1 MISPPAMDD
10 LLSYLLLG
18 GGALII
24 FGLLS
29 LFKDQVEKRQRAH
42 RACGRP
48 RQPREESRAC
58 PPGGVLETVRGGR
71 ALPQSRL
78 DHHH

>member
-24 FGLLS
+24 FDLLS
-29 LFKDQVEKRQRAH
+29 LFKNQVEKIQRT
-42 RACGRP
+42 
-48 RQPREESRAC
+48 
-58 PPGGVLETVRGGR
+58 LTK
-71 ALPQSRL
+71 
-78 DHHH
+78 

>member
-18 GGALII
+18 GGELII

-29 LFKDQVEKRQRAH
+29 LFKDQVEKRQRELTRKIRKKKTSH
-42 RACGRP
+42 
-48 RQPREESRAC
+48 SKK
-58 PPGGVLETVRGGR
+58 
-71 ALPQSRL
+71 
-78 DHHH
+78 

>member
-18 GGALII
+18 GSALIV

-29 LFKDQVEKRQRAH
+29 LFKDQVEKRQRELT
-42 RACGRP
+42 
-48 RQPREESRAC
+48 RQMQNKKIKKKSKKRK
-58 PPGGVLETVRGGR
+58 
-71 ALPQSRL
+71 
-78 DHHH
+78 

>member
-1 MISPPAMDD
+1 MISPPEMDD

-29 LFKDQVEKRQRAH
+29 LFKDQVEKRQRELT
-42 RACGRP
+42 RKIRKK
-48 RQPREESRAC
+48 RTNRSTKKR
-58 PPGGVLETVRGGR
+58 
-71 ALPQSRL
+71 
-78 DHHH
+78 

>member
-29 LFKDQVEKRQRAH
+29 LFKDQVEKRQRELTRKIRKKKTKPLKKKDIEH
-42 RACGRP
+42 Y
-48 RQPREESRAC
+48 
-58 PPGGVLETVRGGR
+58 
-71 ALPQSRL
+71 
-78 DHHH
+78 

>member
-18 GGALII
+18 GGALVI

-29 LFKDQVEKRQRAH
+29 LFKDQVEKRQ
-42 RACGRP
+42 
-48 RQPREESRAC
+48 
-58 PPGGVLETVRGGR
+58 L
-71 ALPQSRL
+71 ALTRKMQNKKIKKKSNKRKF
-78 DHHH
+78 

>member
-29 LFKDQVEKRQRAH
+29 LFKDQVEKRQRELT
-42 RACGRP
+42 RKIRKK
-48 RQPREESRAC
+48 RTNRSTKKR
-58 PPGGVLETVRGGR
+58 
-71 ALPQSRL
+71 
-78 DHHH
+78 

>member
-29 LFKDQVEKRQRAH
+29 LFKDQVEKRQRELT
-42 RACGRP
+42 RKIRKKKTK
-48 RQPREESRAC
+48 RSKKK
-58 PPGGVLETVRGGR
+58 T
-71 ALPQSRL
+71 
-78 DHHH
+78 

>member
-1 MISPPAMDD
+1 MTTMISPPAMDY

-29 LFKDQVEKRQRAH
+29 LFKDQVEKRQRELTKKTGKKKTK
-42 RACGRP
+42 R
-48 RQPREESRAC
+48 SKKK
-58 PPGGVLETVRGGR
+58 T
-71 ALPQSRL
+71 
-78 DHHH
+78 

>member
-29 LFKDQVEKRQRAH
+29 LFKDQVEKRQRELTRKIRKKKTNH
-42 RACGRP
+42 LKKRP
-48 RQPREESRAC
+48 R
-58 PPGGVLETVRGGR
+58 VLLTI
-71 ALPQSRL
+71 L
-78 DHHH
+78 H

>member
-29 LFKDQVEKRQRAH
+29 LFKDQVEKRQREFTKKTGKKKTK
-42 RACGRP
+42 R
-48 RQPREESRAC
+48 SKKK
-58 PPGGVLETVRGGR
+58 T
-71 ALPQSRL
+71 
-78 DHHH
+78 

>member
-29 LFKDQVEKRQRAH
+29 LFKDQVEKRQR
-42 RACGRP
+42 
-48 RQPREESRAC
+48 E
-58 PPGGVLETVRGGR
+58 
-71 ALPQSRL
+71 L
-78 DHHH
+78 DIKMQNKKIKKE

>member
-29 LFKDQVEKRQRAH
+29 LFKDQVEKRQRELT
-42 RACGRP
+42 RKIRKKKTS
-48 RQPREESRAC
+48 QI
-58 PPGGVLETVRGGR
+58 GR
-71 ALPQSRL
+71 A
-78 DHHH
+78 HV